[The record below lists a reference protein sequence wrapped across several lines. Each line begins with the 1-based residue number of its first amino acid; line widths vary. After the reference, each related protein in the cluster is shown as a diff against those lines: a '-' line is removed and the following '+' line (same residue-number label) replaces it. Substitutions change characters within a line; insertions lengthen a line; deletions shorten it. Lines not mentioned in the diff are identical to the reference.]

1 VWQSPFLFGKEIYPV
16 SSNTPFLTGYSNF
29 FDEETMTHMRHL
41 FLIVIGLLF
50 TQTTSA
56 QDTPKFQPYGF
67 VRLDVIIDDSRLS
80 HPQFPNYVQSEP
92 SGSNGSLN
100 IHPRLTRFGVKI
112 AKQTIS
118 NTVSASGQIEIDF
131 QNGGR
136 ESRETPRMRH
146 GFATLHFEN
155 ADILLGQ
162 TWDLISP
169 LYPAPNSDGLMW
181 NAGNMG
187 DRRPQLRA
195 TIKPNGGNLTLAG
208 ALGMPNA
215 VDGKDLDGGSGLADL
230 DGADAAIP
238 MIQGLVE
245 INTTRLRLGAWGHW
259 GREKTATP
267 VGGKTAFDT
276 YSLGGHFR
284 IPFGKAWAQGEAFM
298 GQNLS
303 DVRGGIGQSVN
314 TTTGKEIESK
324 GGWAELGVKATQ
336 TITLTVGGTID
347 DPTDAHLSVGGRTLN
362 YSLYGV
368 YQYRPV
374 SAFQIAAEYLY
385 WKTEYSGLAAGKANR
400 VDLHATL
407 YF

>member
-1 VWQSPFLFGKEIYPV
+1 
-16 SSNTPFLTGYSNF
+16 
-29 FDEETMTHMRHL
+29 MRHL
-41 FLIVIGLLF
+41 FLIALSILL
-50 TQTTSA
+50 TQTTFA
-56 QDTPKFQPYGF
+56 QNTPKLQPYGF
-67 VRLDVIIDDSRLS
+67 VRLDVIFDDSRLS

-92 SGSNGSLN
+92 AGSDGSLT

-112 AKQTIS
+112 AKQEVTS
-118 NTVSASGQIEIDF
+118 NVNVSGQIEIDF
-131 QNGGR
+131 QNGGS
-136 ESRETPRMRH
+136 ESRQTPRMRH

-155 ADILLGQ
+155 AELLLGQ

-195 TIKPNGGNLTLAG
+195 TLTPNGGNLKLAG
-208 ALGMPNA
+208 ALAMPNA
-215 VDGKDLDGGSGLADL
+215 VDRKDLDGNGGIPGF
-230 DGADAAIP
+230 DGADAGIP
-238 MIQGLVE
+238 LVE
-245 INTTRLRLGAWGHW
+245 GLIEVNTNGLRLGAWGHW

-284 IPFGKAWAQGEAFM
+284 IPFGKAWIQGEAFY

-303 DVRGGIGQSVN
+303 DLRGGIGQNVN
-314 TTTGKEIESK
+314 TITGQEIQSK
-324 GGWAELGVKATQ
+324 GGWAEIGIKATD
-336 TITLTVGGTID
+336 TVTLTAGGTLD
-347 DPTDAHLSVGGRTLN
+347 DPKDGHIPTGGRTLN
-362 YSLYGV
+362 HTLYGV
-368 YQYRPV
+368 YKYRPV

-385 WKTEYSGLAAGKANR
+385 WKTEYNGSATGKANR
-400 VDLHATL
+400 IDLHATL

>member
-1 VWQSPFLFGKEIYPV
+1 
-16 SSNTPFLTGYSNF
+16 
-29 FDEETMTHMRHL
+29 MRH
-41 FLIVIGLLF
+41 FFWIVCGLLL
-50 TQTTSA
+50 TQATFA
-56 QDTPKFQPYGF
+56 QNTPKFQPYGF
-67 VRLDVIIDDSRLS
+67 VRLDAIFDDSRLS

-92 SGSNGSLN
+92 RGSDGSLT
-100 IHPRLTRFGVKI
+100 IHPRLTRLGVKI
-112 AKQTIS
+112 AKQEITS
-118 NTVSASGQIEIDF
+118 NVSASGQIEIDF

-155 ADILLGQ
+155 AELLLGQ

-195 TIKPNGGNLTLAG
+195 TLKPNGGNLTLSG

-215 VDGKDLDGGSGLADL
+215 VDGKDLDGGGGLADL

-238 MIQGLVE
+238 MIQGLAE
-245 INTTRLRLGAWGHW
+245 INTNGLRLGLWGHW
-259 GREKTATP
+259 SREKTTTP

-284 IPFGKAWAQGEAFM
+284 LPFGKAWVQGEAFI

-303 DVRGGIGQSVN
+303 DVRGGIGQGVN
-314 TTTGKEIESK
+314 TATGQEIESK
-324 GGWAELGVKATQ
+324 GGWAELGVKATDKV
-336 TITLTVGGTID
+336 TLTAGGTID
-347 DPTDAHLSVGGRTLN
+347 DPKDTHLSIGGRTLN

-368 YQYRPV
+368 YAYRPA

-385 WKTEYSGLAAGKANR
+385 WKTEYNALSEGKANR

>member
-1 VWQSPFLFGKEIYPV
+1 
-16 SSNTPFLTGYSNF
+16 
-29 FDEETMTHMRHL
+29 MTHMRSL
-41 FLIVIGLLF
+41 FFVMLSLLLTHTAF
-50 TQTTSA
+50 A

-67 VRLDVIIDDSRLS
+67 VRLDVIFDDSRLS
-80 HPQFPNYVQSEP
+80 HPQFPSYVQSEIT
-92 SGSNGSLN
+92 GSDGSMT
-100 IHPRLTRFGVKI
+100 IHPRLTRLGVKI
-112 AKQTIS
+112 AKQEIS
-118 NTVSASGQIEIDF
+118 SSISASGQIEIDF

-136 ESRETPRMRH
+136 ESRQTPRMRH
-146 GFATLHFEN
+146 SFATLHFEN
-155 ADILLGQ
+155 ADLLFGQ

-195 TIKPNGGNLTLAG
+195 TIRPNGGNFKLAG
-208 ALGMPNA
+208 ALAMPNA
-215 VDGKDLDGGSGLADL
+215 VDGKDLDGNGSLAGL

-238 MIQGLVE
+238 MFQGLAE
-245 INTTRLRLGAWGHW
+245 ITMNGLRVGLWGHW
-259 GREKTATP
+259 GKEKTATA

-284 IPFGKAWAQGEAFM
+284 LPIGKAWLQGEAFM

-314 TTTGKEIESK
+314 PDTGQEIESK
-324 GGWAELGVKATQ
+324 GGWAELGVKATD
-336 TITLTVGGTID
+336 TVSLIVGGTMD
-347 DPTDAHLSVGGRTLN
+347 DPKDGHIRRGGRTLN

-368 YQYRPV
+368 YKYRPV
-374 SAFQIAAEYLY
+374 NAVQIAAEYLY
-385 WKTEYSGLAAGKANR
+385 WKTEYNTWPEGKANR
-400 VDLHATL
+400 INLHATL